1 MRPQDLPFCRF
12 PKVLPL
18 IIAAA
23 ALTFCPADRIA
34 IAQAADETA
43 KRFNYLPLIADGGGI
58 QSTLLITNVADSA
71 NSCSLAFLFDQLD
84 AGDFGTHDRLLPAGA
99 GGEIDLPAGAHVSI
113 VSEDGQALALDS
125 ATLECAEPVVARV
138 LISLSVGETVQAAG
152 TLPSVET
159 SEKFGFPVLS
169 DAFGDYFLVAYNQE
183 SSDSDCRIELATET
197 GAAAGEWSFSVPGR
211 ETLIRTL
218 AELVRRPADF
228 GGGSAT
234 VSCDRAVA
242 ATGLLVGSALS
253 GLPPVVL
260 SRSSAPP
267 TNTPPE
273 ADACIEIND
282 VIELGEG
289 ESCAISQAL
298 VDKYRLNSVSVDV
311 GDTASCSGGRVTLG
325 FLSAFSIQL
334 NGLTIRCR

>member
-58 QSTLLITNVADSA
+58 QSTLLITNVA
-71 NSCSLAFLFDQLD
+71 
-84 AGDFGTHDRLLPAGA
+84 
-99 GGEIDLPAGAHVSI
+99 
-113 VSEDGQALALDS
+113 DS

-228 GGGSAT
+228 GGGSAN

-325 FLSAFSIQL
+325 FL
-334 NGLTIRCR
+334 

>member
-1 MRPQDLPFCRF
+1 M
-12 PKVLPL
+12 
-18 IIAAA
+18 
-23 ALTFCPADRIA
+23 
-34 IAQAADETA
+34 
-43 KRFNYLPLIADGGGI
+43 
-58 QSTLLITNVADSA
+58 LITNVADSA

-228 GGGSAT
+228 GGGSAN